1 MAHGR
6 RRAFYPAVLAA
17 ALAVVASCPSAAPAA
32 VTSSSCGA
40 VQYGGTGTPNAVIAS
55 DLPMIGASGERSR
68 QMVAGIKLALTQR
81 GWKAGATHVGYQV
94 CDDAIASTGA
104 WDPAR
109 CKANAAAYAA
119 APDLLG
125 VVGTYNSGC
134 AALIIPV
141 LNRAA
146 VAMVSPGNTLVCLT
160 LSAPGCPAG
169 QPGKLYPTRKRNYA
183 RVVPNDAYQGA
194 GLASFA
200 IQQGVQ
206 RPFVLYAAKD
216 PTSLGQART
225 FRGAARA
232 LGHGVVGFRSWDPK
246 ATGYASLMRSVA
258 RTGADGVVLAGL
270 IEQNGARLIRDKVA
284 ALGPNRGAVKLL
296 APDGFAQQATITKAG
311 SASRDMFISIPG
323 QDPSRLTGAG
333 KRLVSKLGRQVA
345 PRPLEVFAPYAA
357 QATNV
362 VLDAIAAGHTRA
374 GTASALL
381 GVKVRNDI
389 FGSFGF
395 TASGDPTKGPITI
408 YRAGVKLR
416 PVADELPS
424 QRLVRAALKGR

>member
-1 MAHGR
+1 VPDLRLALLAASRRPSSKESFVTLSR

-17 ALAVVASCPSAAPAA
+17 ALAAVASCPSVAPAA
-32 VTSSSCGA
+32 VTSASCGA
-40 VQYGGTGTPNAVIAS
+40 VQYGGAGTPNAVIAS
-55 DLPMIGASGERSR
+55 DLPMIGTSRERSR

-81 GWKAGATHVGYQV
+81 GWKAGAKRVGYQV

-109 CKANAAAYAA
+109 CKTNAAAYAA

-169 QPGKLYPTRKRNYA
+169 QPGKPYPTGKRNYA

-200 IQQGVQ
+200 IQQGVK

-216 PTSLGQART
+216 PTSLGQARP
-225 FRGAARA
+225 FRGTARA
-232 LGHGVVGFRSWDPK
+232 LGH
-246 ATGYASLMRSVA
+246 SVA
-258 RTGADGVVLAGL
+258 RSPPGTR
-270 IEQNGARLIRDKVA
+270 AR
-284 ALGPNRGAVKLL
+284 ALPRRC
-296 APDGFAQQATITKAG
+296 
-311 SASRDMFISIPG
+311 SASRSATTSSAPSASPPAGIRQRVRSRSI
-323 QDPSRLTGAG
+323 A
-333 KRLVSKLGRQVA
+333 
-345 PRPLEVFAPYAA
+345 
-357 QATNV
+357 
-362 VLDAIAAGHTRA
+362 RA
-374 GTASALL
+374 RSC
-381 GVKVRNDI
+381 VRWPT
-389 FGSFGF
+389 SCP
-395 TASGDPTKGPITI
+395 ASGLCEP
-408 YRAGVKLR
+408 R
-416 PVADELPS
+416 
-424 QRLVRAALKGR
+424 